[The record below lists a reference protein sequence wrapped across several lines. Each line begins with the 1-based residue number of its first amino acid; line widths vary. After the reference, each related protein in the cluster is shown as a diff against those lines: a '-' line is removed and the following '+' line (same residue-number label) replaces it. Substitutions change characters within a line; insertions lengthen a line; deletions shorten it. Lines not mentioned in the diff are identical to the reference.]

1 MDILFIVER
10 ATYKSWLPVI
20 SLGGIATKIILAS
33 LDHHLKHIVPM
44 ILNILEDAHDLTS
57 SIKGIYGILIDT
69 LLLFDFIGLYSHTR
83 RIMRSWSKA
92 NRDVSTKSFCEF
104 TAIRQK
110 GKSQNGCYKKIKR
123 AKSTCAYQGG
133 GGGGREKCSFLKNF
147 GMLCFL
153 VTPVLRCALLLL
165 PYYRQ
170 ICKILLNENNYF
182 ELREITI

>member
-133 GGGGREKCSFLKNF
+133 GGGREMFVSQKLWH
-147 GMLCFL
+147 
-153 VTPVLRCALLLL
+153 ALFSCNTRFEMRPFTFTLL
-165 PYYRQ
+165 PTNLQ
-170 ICKILLNENNYF
+170 NSS
-182 ELREITI
+182 